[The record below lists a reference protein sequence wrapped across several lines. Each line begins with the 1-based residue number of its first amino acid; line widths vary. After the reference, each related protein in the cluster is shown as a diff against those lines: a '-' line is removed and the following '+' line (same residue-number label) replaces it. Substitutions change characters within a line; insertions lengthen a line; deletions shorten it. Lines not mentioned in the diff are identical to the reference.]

1 MNNIQSNIQ
10 HVLYFTPLVTAKYR
24 NKYVLLLTTL
34 ERNPALWLSR
44 LLYEFSG
51 PAGLSV
57 HQAAVHSGARRG
69 RTDNTAAAEV
79 EIGRWRDGLA
89 ML

>member
-24 NKYVLLLTTL
+24 NKYALLLTTL

-57 HQAAVHSGARRG
+57 HQAAVHNGVRADRQYRGAAG
-69 RTDNTAAAEV
+69 
-79 EIGRWRDGLA
+79 DGGE
-89 ML
+89 MV